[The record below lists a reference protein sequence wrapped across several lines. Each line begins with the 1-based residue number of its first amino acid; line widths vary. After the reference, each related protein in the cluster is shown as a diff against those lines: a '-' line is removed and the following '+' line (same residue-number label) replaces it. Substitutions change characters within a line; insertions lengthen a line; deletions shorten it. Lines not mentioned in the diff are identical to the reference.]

1 MRGLHDDMVSKNVE
15 NVKRMLDALFVRIVL

>member
-15 NVKRMLDALFVRIVL
+15 NVKRMLDALFVCIVL